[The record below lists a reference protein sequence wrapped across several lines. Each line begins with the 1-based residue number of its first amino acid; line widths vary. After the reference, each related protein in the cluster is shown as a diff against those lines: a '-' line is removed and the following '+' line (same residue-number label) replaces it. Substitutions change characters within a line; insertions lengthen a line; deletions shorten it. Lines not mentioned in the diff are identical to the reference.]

1 VLNATAAQNPVALG
15 QLQAMGFIANALIG
29 VTSIISSLTFT
40 RNAATKWLHI
50 RACGGGGGGG
60 GAPYT
65 DGNNQA
71 SGGGG
76 FSGQYIELW
85 ITAADFGASVDIVI
99 GAGGTAPS
107 SAAGGSGGTTTIGS
121 LVTLL
126 GGGGGFGAS
135 WGSIGEILPQ
145 ISTDTPPSSTEG
157 IVVFSRPTTAGRSPM
172 ITFSKSNGK
181 SGDGGD
187 TPLGTGGP
195 GNGLA
200 GAGANG
206 TGYGSGGSGASVGY
220 NQSVG
225 QAGGQGMPGVVI
237 IEEYA

>member
-1 VLNATAAQNPVALG
+1 
-15 QLQAMGFIANALIG
+15 
-29 VTSIISSLTFT
+29 
-40 RNAATKWLHI
+40 
-50 RACGGGGGGG
+50 
-60 GAPYT
+60 
-65 DGNNQA
+65 
-71 SGGGG
+71 
-76 FSGQYIELW
+76 
-85 ITAADFGASVDIVI
+85 
-99 GAGGTAPS
+99 
-107 SAAGGSGGTTTIGS
+107 
-121 LVTLL
+121 
-126 GGGGGFGAS
+126 
-135 WGSIGEILPQ
+135 
-145 ISTDTPPSSTEG
+145 
-157 IVVFSRPTTAGRSPM
+157 M